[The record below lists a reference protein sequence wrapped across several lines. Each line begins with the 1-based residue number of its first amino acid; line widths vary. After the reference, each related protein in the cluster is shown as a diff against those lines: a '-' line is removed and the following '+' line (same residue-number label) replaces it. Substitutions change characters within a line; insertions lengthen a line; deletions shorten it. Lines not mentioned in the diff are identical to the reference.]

1 MIKGVV
7 LAGGKGT
14 RLWPVTKVAG
24 KHFLPVG
31 DKPVIYYPILTLKRA
46 GVKDILIVCGPEH
59 TEQYVRLLGSGE
71 EFNVNLYY
79 TIQVEPLGIAHGLGL
94 AKSFSDSQK
103 IALILG
109 DNIFGEEF
117 TKVFADFDK
126 KDKGAVVVLKKVPD
140 PQRFGVIKFKGQKV
154 QQIIEKPKNPPS
166 NLAVTGLYLYDNR
179 VFDVISAL
187 KPSDRGEYEITDVNN
202 YYIREGT
209 MDFVTAKKFWVDAG
223 TFDSLHQ
230 ANILIRKH
238 KYKLSTTDTSSR

>member
-31 DKPVIYYPILTLKRA
+31 DKPIIYYPILTLKKA

-71 EFNVNLYY
+71 EFGVNLYY
-79 TIQVEPLGIAHGLGL
+79 TIQVEPIGIAHGLGL
-94 AKSFSDSQK
+94 AKSFSDGKK

-109 DNIFGEEF
+109 DNIFGDEF
-117 TKVFADFDK
+117 SKAFADFDK
-126 KDKGAVVVLKKVPD
+126 KDSGATVVLKRVPD
-140 PQRFGVIKFKGQKV
+140 PQRFGVVKFKGQKV
-154 QQIIEKPKNPPS
+154 ERVIEKPKNPPS
-166 NLAVTGLYLYDNR
+166 NWAVTGLYLYDNR
-179 VFDVISAL
+179 IFDVIKNL
-187 KPSDRGEYEITDVNN
+187 KPSARGEYEITDVNN
-202 YYIREGT
+202 HYINEGT
-209 MDFVTAKKFWVDAG
+209 MDFIKAKKFWIDAG
-223 TFDSLHQ
+223 TFDSLHK

-238 KYKLSTTDTSSR
+238 QK